1 MIWYEN
7 ISSIELWSLDLQT
20 QSTMLKLNLAL
31 AHMPTSY
38 RTIAIYHPIHQMKFL
53 FSSLCMLFNLV
64 EILSNIYKQLFIL
77 YSCHHKCSH
86 MLSYLMTIAYFLLRS
101 QWEPLLNKFQ
111 AVDNFTYEYFQEY
124 IYIQKMCC
132 LHPMMHTILYLIHIM
147 PCITFHIIRIYKPI
161 GYKANMCFPTHRIW
175 VRKKSLSI
183 FSLSSSHKIS
193 YGS

>member
-1 MIWYEN
+1 
-7 ISSIELWSLDLQT
+7 
-20 QSTMLKLNLAL
+20 
-31 AHMPTSY
+31 MPTSY
-38 RTIAIYHPIHQMKFL
+38 RTIAIYHPVHQMKFS
-53 FSSLCMLFNLV
+53 FSFLCMLFNLV
-64 EILSNIYKQLFIL
+64 EIHSNIYKRPFIL
-77 YSCHHKCSH
+77 YSYQTQIFSSGIIPYDNSPF
-86 MLSYLMTIAYFLLRS
+86 MLWSK
-101 QWEPLLNKFQ
+101 WEPLLNKFQ
-111 AVDNFTYEYFQEY
+111 AVDNFTNEYFQEY

-147 PCITFHIIRIYKPI
+147 HCITFHIIRIYKPI